1 MHIKYW
7 YLLGKIMKKITITT
21 LAILLSTNAMAY
33 GVLTNSWLDGVR
45 KVCKYSDNS
54 IVVVGMSE
62 MCPLNN

>member
-1 MHIKYW
+1 
-7 YLLGKIMKKITITT
+7 MKKLTITT